1 MAENDALIR
10 PYVHGDED
18 NRLVRFTVAKA
29 AMEPL
34 AAANRKV
41 CMHPMVLSA
50 WVALSCIFIQLL
62 NWWPDPHFGS
72 WGYLRPLP
80 GFAVM
85 SLPIMFYIDW
95 RQRPEFE
102 KQSIETLKRPDIANI
117 TEYYSRS
124 PSSGFWIYDFGNQF
138 VGLIAVDASTD
149 SLSDDTV
156 SSSQEAARET
166 ARSITSGKDKI
177 HKPNTSPTAVI
188 RHFYVAELYRTAVA
202 QNDLITFAVKR
213 IFESSSVVERIRMT
227 PSPLMDYIEHSLKSA
242 GFEVIEQG
250 PKVELKVIDWTNDV
264 PGYGDSPVDWKLR
277 IDEIQSAIKG
287 SSRDATVVIDSVDT
301 IEEDLESP
309 SEACRFLSR
318 VLSSLTSRKAS
329 RLVCHITALSPV
341 LPFLKQPRFAPSFIH
356 LIAHP
361 PALLTHLSR
370 AYLTSPPS
378 SSSSSSDSPDALKFW
393 RVFVPLSDRPLEIEA
408 LVFGSDEH
416 AEGGGSPDELVVEI
430 LVRGRGA
437 DVPIIS
443 SVPVSGSGKRK
454 GIERVLE
461 GWSVSKGGPVP
472 LEELDSLKNV
482 WKKKILSQPEAP
494 DPTKDLTFNLSLTDS
509 QQASRSQVP
518 LPYEHNGRS
527 TSSQNQSAHI
537 FYDPDSADDLDDE
550 DPDEDLD
557 L

>member
-34 AAANRKV
+34 AAANRK
-41 CMHPMVLSA
+41 
-50 WVALSCIFIQLL
+50 
-62 NWWPDPHFGS
+62 DPHFGS

-85 SLPIMFYIDW
+85 SLPIM

-177 HKPNTSPTAVI
+177 HKPNTPPTAVI

-309 SEACRFLSR
+309 SEAS
-318 VLSSLTSRKAS
+318 S